1 MGWSQKYWYTTD
13 ILINSYVLG
22 FTINII
28 GRDVAKFGKELWER
42 LNGKE
47 EEGIDDGIINDM
59 ISNNNYYYDRGHAIT
74 IRFTRSS
81 ASQRT
86 SH

>member
-47 EEGIDDGIINDM
+47 EEGIDVLLSLHDM
-59 ISNNNYYYDRGHAIT
+59 NSNNNYYDDRGHAVI
-74 IRFTRSS
+74 IRFTRPSS
-81 ASQRT
+81 S
-86 SH
+86 